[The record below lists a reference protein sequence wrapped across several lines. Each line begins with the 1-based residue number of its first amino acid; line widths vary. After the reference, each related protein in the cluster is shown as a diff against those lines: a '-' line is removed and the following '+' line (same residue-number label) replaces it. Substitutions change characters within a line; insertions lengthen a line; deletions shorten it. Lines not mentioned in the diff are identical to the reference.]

1 LKSGAEEPGIAASPP
16 VAGEAIPTAGV
27 DDPDVLT
34 HPDSESA
41 TTHVAVSAGKIGLGT
56 FTSRILGLVRDMTKA
71 YFFGTGIAA
80 DAFTVAFRLP
90 NLLRA
95 LLGEGTLSA
104 AFVPIFGEYLATK
117 DRREAWMLAGAA
129 WSLLAVVLIAV
140 CLIGVLLTPYLV
152 KVMVYG
158 YRGVPGKLDLTIS
171 LTRIMFPYIVFVGLA
186 ALAMGMLNS
195 LRHFFAPAISPV
207 LLNVGMIASMFL
219 LCPRMGKLPSE
230 QVYGLAIGVLA
241 GGAAQLAIQ
250 IPFLKKKGM
259 SFRFRPNWRHPGVRR
274 ILGLMLPGVVGLGV
288 LEINMFVD
296 TFLGALLQPGS
307 VAALEYGNRLM
318 QLPLGIFGVALGTA
332 ILPTLAIQAA
342 REDFNQLRDTFSFA
356 VRFVCFIMIPASLGL
371 IVLRYPII
379 RLLFERGEFR
389 HGHSVSMTATALMF
403 YAAGLVFYGSVK
415 CVAPVFYSLKDTR
428 TPVKTAVIAMLSNIV
443 LNVILMQF
451 LGLGGLALATALS
464 SLLNLTLLLRQLR
477 RRLGYI
483 KGREM
488 ATSLARMGLAGSV
501 MAVVCWIS
509 MTLIERSGINTGL
522 LGQLMEVLFCS
533 ALGIAAYFFFCRVFK
548 CSELGF
554 AAGIVRRRF
563 GKGGEAK

>member
-1 LKSGAEEPGIAASPP
+1 MK
-16 VAGEAIPTAGV
+16 GEADDTAILTPPTAQTVSADG
-27 DDPDVLT
+27 DDSAALI

-41 TTHVAVSAGKIGLGT
+41 TAHVAVSAGKIGLGT
-56 FTSRILGLVRDMTKA
+56 FISRILGLVRDMVRA
-71 YFFGTGIAA
+71 YFFGTGMAA

-95 LLGEGTLSA
+95 LLGEGALSA

-117 DRREAWMLAGAA
+117 GRREAWALASAA
-129 WSLLAVVLIAV
+129 WSILALVLIAV
-140 CLIGVLLTPYLV
+140 SIVGVLVSPYLV
-152 KVMVYG
+152 KVMAFG
-158 YRGVPGKLDLTIS
+158 YRTVPGKLDLTIS
-171 LTRIMFPYIVFVGLA
+171 LTRVMFPYIVFVGLA
-186 ALAMGMLNS
+186 ALAMGILNS

-207 LLNVGMIASMFL
+207 LLNLGMIASMVIF
-219 LCPRMGKLPSE
+219 CPRMGNLPE
-230 QVYGLAIGVLA
+230 KQVYALAGGVLV

-259 SFRFRPNWRHPGVRR
+259 SFRFRPNWHHPGVKR
-274 ILGLMLPGVVGLGV
+274 IVWLMVPGTVGLGV
-288 LEINMFVD
+288 LEINSFVD
-296 TFLGALLQPGS
+296 TFLGALLRPGS

-356 VRFVCFIMIPASLGL
+356 VRYVCFIMIPASVGL
-371 IVLRYPII
+371 MVLRYPII
-379 RLLFERGEFR
+379 RLLLERGEFR
-389 HGHSVSMTATALMF
+389 HGQSVSMTATALMF

-428 TPVKTAVIAMLSNIV
+428 TPVKTAVTAMLSNIV
-443 LNVILMQF
+443 LNIILMQF

-464 SLLNLTLLLRQLR
+464 SSLNLTLLLRHLR

-488 ATSLARMGLAGSV
+488 LSGVARMGLAGAA
-501 MAVVCWIS
+501 MAVVCWAS
-509 MTLIERSGINTGL
+509 KTLVERSGVAAGL
-522 LGQLMEVLFCS
+522 AGRLAEV
-533 ALGIAAYFFFCRVFK
+533 FFCGAAGLVVYLLICRLLA
-548 CSELGF
+548 CSELAF
-554 AAGIVRRRF
+554 AAGILRRRF
-563 GKGGEAK
+563 GKGREAK